1 MTLGFSRTP
10 TSTVPPGPYVGI
22 SLHAVDQHFR
32 WPAAEAVECHNR
44 FSQWK
49 IPCSAACCQNSLT
62 TCCYYHYV
70 TVLFHYFPLIIEN
83 SLAQAILCSICIQR
97 YARNQLDIAGC
108 LHDQLS
114 ESWCHSILVTAERY
128 LSVIYSFLLVR
139 NQWKLQFAF
148 LTDVFRCQEVDQ
160 RGHGEML
167 CKKLVKHIIWT
178 GRMLWIVADGRSW

>member
-1 MTLGFSRTP
+1 MTLGFSCMP
-10 TSTVPPGPYVGI
+10 TSTVPHGPYVGN
-22 SLHAVDQHFR
+22 F
-32 WPAAEAVECHNR
+32 P
-44 FSQWK
+44 
-49 IPCSAACCQNSLT
+49 ACCRPAFQMAGRRSSWVSQQIFPMKNPLQCSLSSKFFDHLLLLSS
-62 TCCYYHYV
+62 CYSSFSPFPTNYWEQFG
-70 TVLFHYFPLIIEN
+70 TV
-83 SLAQAILCSICIQR
+83 CIQR
-97 YARNQLDIAGC
+97 YARNQLVISSC
-108 LHDQLS
+108 LHDQPLLPS
-114 ESWCHSILVTAERY
+114 ESWCHSILATAECY